1 MGCIIPGN
9 NGFFKELASLVLQT
23 EAINCPEKYIPL
35 NPERI
40 SPLFDTADIENSY
53 ILGAVLDQ
61 QIDVSLFFRQDEFF
75 CVRGR
80 YTSQGPE
87 VQFT

>member
-35 NPERI
+35 GPEWI
-40 SPLFDTADIENSY
+40 LPLFDTAHIENSY
-53 ILGAVLDQ
+53 LKKGSGLHFEEDQ
-61 QIDVSLFFRQDEFF
+61 PSVKSTYQLLE
-75 CVRGR
+75 
-80 YTSQGPE
+80 
-87 VQFT
+87 